1 MLFPAF
7 RKQKVGSKQQNED
20 QDTGQIEGNGI
31 SDLCDLQKAFQK
43 HGDAGRQDQSHNTG
57 SDAGQESL
65 CHQRQG
71 QKLIKKQG
79 NQVDNQKGRNAD
91 SNGSSQCACKTTH
104 LLTKISSTVD
114 CHGAGVDFEIAVM
127 VRKSS
132 LEIHFLRMTNSFSRR
147 ASMA

>member
-1 MLFPAF
+1 MW
-7 RKQKVGSKQQNED
+7 QKKPEENQNQQK
-20 QDTGQIEGNGI
+20 TGPRI
-31 SDLCDLQKAFQK
+31 
-43 HGDAGRQDQSHNTG
+43 AG
-57 SDAGQESL
+57 
-65 CHQRQG
+65 
-71 QKLIKKQG
+71 
-79 NQVDNQKGRNAD
+79 

-147 ASMA
+147 ASIA

>member
-57 SDAGQESL
+57 SDAGQESFYTGVL
-65 CHQRQG
+65 QQISDQSSDAEDD
-71 QKLIKKQG
+71 QKSRKP
-79 NQVDNQKGRNAD
+79 AE
-91 SNGSSQCACKTTH
+91 
-104 LLTKISSTVD
+104 KI
-114 CHGAGVDFEIAVM
+114 
-127 VRKSS
+127 R
-132 LEIHFLRMTNSFSRR
+132 
-147 ASMA
+147 